1 MESINNQYVV
11 EWSEKQ
17 GCFHINDLKGMIQSN
32 YRAYLAAR
40 IQMPP
45 TPATRDYKGA
55 NGADHMKDGE
65 RSHMGQLPNA
75 IAHGKSRGLK
85 LHSDFVSWMMG
96 YPLDWLDL
104 PETETESKS

>member
-40 IQMPP
+40 KM
-45 TPATRDYKGA
+45 DYIPLFFTDTTEKA
-55 NGADHMKDGE
+55 HSFVARMKKE
-65 RSHMGQLPNA
+65 RARHN
-75 IAHGKSRGLK
+75 
-85 LHSDFVSWMMG
+85 D
-96 YPLDWLDL
+96 
-104 PETETESKS
+104 